1 MAMNPKYQ
9 ASLNLLAAS
18 LFIMGPALAQN
29 QMQNQMPSQNQVQSQ
44 NPMPS
49 QQYTLQQP
57 LGQPVYGQSNAP
69 AATGNPNNWPGSAAA
84 APGVLPQMLPMTNSA
99 IAAPPLSFVD
109 INSGRFGKLNID
121 LQDGQ
126 FLSGAADNLHLVARN
141 MDLNVGELKSL
152 DIEVKGAHFQ
162 DFIVD
167 KLTLNTQGA
176 LNFDT
181 GMLLNQK
188 MLQFSSPATAQVTA
202 IISQDSLNKFLKAP
216 TTLDRLSYNVTK
228 KGGMLASLLGSAGGN
243 FGLSI
248 TNANIVLGRANKVNL
263 SADGKVGMAQLAVPV
278 SAQLESQLSLIDGW
292 VQLGDTRLMT
302 AGQEISPQL
311 SEILVKKI
319 NGLSNLGTRSDDI
332 HFSFTDLKVVPGR
345 QLIVSGT
352 AQVNRLRFGRN

>member
-1 MAMNPKYQ
+1 
-9 ASLNLLAAS
+9 
-18 LFIMGPALAQN
+18 
-29 QMQNQMPSQNQVQSQ
+29 
-44 NPMPS
+44 
-49 QQYTLQQP
+49 
-57 LGQPVYGQSNAP
+57 
-69 AATGNPNNWPGSAAA
+69 
-84 APGVLPQMLPMTNSA
+84 
-99 IAAPPLSFVD
+99 LSFVD
-109 INSGRFGKLNID
+109 INSGRFGKLDID

-152 DIEVKGAHFQ
+152 DIEVKGAHLQ